1 MDKKKLEQAYK
12 CIDALANGLDPETG
26 ADLSTDSV
34 VNKASVVRS
43 LFYART
49 AIEEMA
55 RAIQR
60 KEQMSSTEQS
70 PAPPT
75 APPIKPHERMLSPK
89 EPHPQMQLDAENPEM
104 PIEEGKQPNMRLYTG
119 LKFSTEKKIKEFWSL
134 VAGLGDPALKD
145 VGYADVTAWLCD
157 RGYLQKSVGSSRQ
170 SKRPTEKGL
179 TIGIYE
185 RQSTK
190 GNGKFAAE
198 VLYSPKA
205 QAFIVEHLPDICKH
219 HKSNRISKS

>member
-26 ADLSTDSV
+26 AELSANSV
-34 VNKASVVRS
+34 VNKACVVRS

-49 AIEEMA
+49 VIEEVA
-55 RAIQR
+55 RTMQR
-60 KEQMSSTEQS
+60 KEQVATIEPVS
-70 PAPPT
+70 PVTVPT
-75 APPIKPHERMLSPK
+75 QPHERMLTPK

-145 VGYADVTAWLCD
+145 VGYADVTAWLCNQ
-157 RGYLQKSVGSSRQ
+157 GYLQKSVGSSRQ

-179 TIGIYE
+179 NVGIYE
-185 RQSTK
+185 RENPSR
-190 GNGKFAAE
+190 NGKFAAE

-205 QAFIVEHLPDICKH
+205 QKFIVDHLPEICVFH
-219 HKSNRISKS
+219 TKSAKK